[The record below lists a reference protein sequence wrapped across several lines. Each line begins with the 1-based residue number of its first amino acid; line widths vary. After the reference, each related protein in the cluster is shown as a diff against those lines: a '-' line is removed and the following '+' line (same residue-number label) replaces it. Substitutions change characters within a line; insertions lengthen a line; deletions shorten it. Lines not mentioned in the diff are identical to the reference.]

1 MSDLIYL
8 LVIVGFFALAAGLVR
23 ACEHIIG
30 PDAVPASSSTTS
42 STSAEAVAAATPAE
56 VTELC
61 PTTARLADEW
71 SGDRRRHSGVP
82 TQIP

>member
-30 PDAVPASSSTTS
+30 PDPVPATTSTTS
-42 STSAEAVAAATPAE
+42 STSAEPDAAARPAE
-56 VTELC
+56 VT
-61 PTTARLADEW
+61 A
-71 SGDRRRHSGVP
+71 
-82 TQIP
+82 